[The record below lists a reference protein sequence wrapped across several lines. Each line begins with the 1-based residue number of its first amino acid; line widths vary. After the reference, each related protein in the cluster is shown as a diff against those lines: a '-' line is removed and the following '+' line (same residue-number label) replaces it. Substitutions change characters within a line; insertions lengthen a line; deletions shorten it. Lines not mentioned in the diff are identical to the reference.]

1 MAKQWDVCVLGAGV
15 VGVATAYE
23 LARAGRSVLVL
34 DRLAGPGLDTSFAN
48 GGQASFSHIE
58 PWASP
63 TAPLQVIKWLAH
75 GDAPLLFRPRFDPWQ
90 WLWLGAWLIECLPPR
105 ARANALA
112 ELALA
117 NRSRA
122 AFARLRSEEI
132 LPYHQQMVGL
142 IGVHRSQAEHD
153 AAAARAEALRVHGLP
168 IEILDR
174 AAVLAREPALARIAH
189 EIAGGDFTPQD
200 ETGDAHL
207 FTKALA
213 TAAEKRGAELR
224 FGLEAVGFDHDRSAR
239 RIDGLRV
246 RDLTSGEYGRIEA
259 GQYVLALGS
268 FSAEL
273 ARPLGLYLN
282 IYPAKGYSLTLDI
295 ANPDGAPR
303 VSVTDETEKVVF
315 TRLGNRLRV
324 AGTAE
329 LSGYSRDINL
339 RRVQAMRDL
348 SRRFFPSAG
357 DWDAARP
364 WTGLRPATPSNRPY
378 IGPTRYRNLFLN
390 TGHGT
395 LGFTLAPGSAEL
407 VAAAVLAAG

>member
-1 MAKQWDVCVLGAGV
+1 
-15 VGVATAYE
+15 
-23 LARAGRSVLVL
+23 
-34 DRLAGPGLDTSFAN
+34 
-48 GGQASFSHIE
+48 
-58 PWASP
+58 
-63 TAPLQVIKWLAH
+63 
-75 GDAPLLFRPRFDPWQ
+75 
-90 WLWLGAWLIECLPPR
+90 
-105 ARANALA
+105 
-112 ELALA
+112 
-117 NRSRA
+117 
-122 AFARLRSEEI
+122 
-132 LPYHQQMVGL
+132 
-142 IGVHRSQAEHD
+142 
-153 AAAARAEALRVHGLP
+153 
-168 IEILDR
+168 
-174 AAVLAREPALARIAH
+174 
-189 EIAGGDFTPQD
+189 
-200 ETGDAHL
+200 
-207 FTKALA
+207 
-213 TAAEKRGAELR
+213 
-224 FGLEAVGFDHDRSAR
+224 
-239 RIDGLRV
+239 
-246 RDLTSGEYGRIEA
+246 
-259 GQYVLALGS
+259 LALGS